1 MRPEELREAGA
12 ACVAAGLEVPVG
24 APAEA
29 VRGVEVGDIGA
40 GDVEIGDVG
49 VGDAGIGDVGV
60 AGRSAAA
67 AAALADRWEAAHAQ
81 WCADLVAH
89 GEGLAAAA
97 VAYVAGDGA
106 AATGLMGAGG

>member
-1 MRPEELREAGA
+1 MDEQDGSAVRPEELREAGA

-29 VRGVEVGDIGA
+29 VRGTEVDPGGGA
-40 GDVEIGDVG
+40 G
-49 VGDAGIGDVGV
+49 
-60 AGRSAAA
+60 AA
-67 AAALADRWEAAHAQ
+67 AAALAERWEAAHAQ

-89 GEGLAAAA
+89 GEALAAAA

>member
-1 MRPEELREAGA
+1 MDEQDGPSVRPEELRDAGA

-29 VRGVEVGDIGA
+29 VRGVDVGA
-40 GDVEIGDVG
+40 GDVGAEEVGAGDVG
-49 VGDAGIGDVGV
+49 T

-67 AAALADRWEAAHAQ
+67 AAALAERWEAAHAQ

-89 GEGLAAAA
+89 GEALAAAA

-106 AATGLMGAGG
+106 AATGLMRAGG

>member
-1 MRPEELREAGA
+1 VDEQDGPAVRPEELREAGA

-29 VRGVEVGDIGA
+29 VRGVEVG
-40 GDVEIGDVG
+40 VG
-49 VGDAGIGDVGV
+49 VGVGV
-60 AGRSAAA
+60 TGRSGAA
-67 AAALADRWEAAHAQ
+67 AAALAERWEAAHAQ

-89 GEGLAAAA
+89 GEALAAAA

-106 AATGLMGAGG
+106 AATGLMRAGR